1 MISHL
6 FIWYHI
12 SFFLGLVLLLDRCL
26 DLLIKFEKILKEK
39 SLRDIEDEDEEGG
52 SGRGSG
58 RGSRRGRGGDSLK
71 ECRLDFAG

>member
-1 MISHL
+1 M
-6 FIWYHI
+6 
-12 SFFLGLVLLLDRCL
+12 LLLDRCL

-52 SGRGSG
+52 SGRGS
-58 RGSRRGRGGDSLK
+58 RRGRGGDSLK

>member
-1 MISHL
+1 M
-6 FIWYHI
+6 
-12 SFFLGLVLLLDRCL
+12 LLLDRCL

-58 RGSRRGRGGDSLK
+58 RGRGGDSLK

>member
-6 FIWYHI
+6 FICFHI

-26 DLLIKFEKILKEK
+26 DLLLKFEKILKEK
-39 SLRDIEDEDEEGG
+39 SLRDIEDEDEGGG

-58 RGSRRGRGGDSLK
+58 RGRGGDSLK

>member
-39 SLRDIEDEDEEGG
+39 SLRDIEDEYEEG
-52 SGRGSG
+52 GSG
-58 RGSRRGRGGDSLK
+58 RGSRRGRGGESLK